1 MTLASPQVGNSLVY
15 WLSQTAKNQE
25 MLGSSFWLD
34 VRDALK
40 QGFQPGGRERPRI
53 KSVIS
58 WEYLYQWGDTIDVR
72 VEADTKRLGT
82 PALKHKYNENKG
94 SQVFLNIQCDHG

>member
-1 MTLASPQVGNSLVY
+1 MVGSL
-15 WLSQTAKNQE
+15 
-25 MLGSSFWLD
+25 FWLD

-58 WEYLYQWGDTIDVR
+58 WVHLYQWGIQLM
-72 VEADTKRLGT
+72 LGGT
-82 PALKHKYNENKG
+82 QTQKGWEPPSLKHKYNENKG
-94 SQVFLNIQCDHG
+94 SQMYLNIQYDHG